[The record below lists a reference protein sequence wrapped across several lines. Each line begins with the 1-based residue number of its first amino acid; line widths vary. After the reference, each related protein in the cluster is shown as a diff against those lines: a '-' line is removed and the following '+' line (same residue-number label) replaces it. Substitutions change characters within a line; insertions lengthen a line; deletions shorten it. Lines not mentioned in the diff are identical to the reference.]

1 MEILLA
7 RWARM
12 TPTGV
17 MPWPQSGNSEGR
29 NMTLNIVR
37 DQARAVVSKALDRP
51 EIMPF
56 RASPILPPDP
66 TDPRREH
73 LRKTHRTAKASW
85 LYINRKEGE
94 DRFGPLPNGYMSKA
108 GDLVASGRRHPLHRY
123 PLQYRTGPV
132 IWEEADAAAAL
143 DPAGAAG
150 IHIVASLPR
159 TAPGEWQRLIERYI
173 DDSLVSRG
181 MVVDW
186 AVHALGDDSGDW
198 ATHPHVHMI
207 VSARRFRADMRK
219 GQRQRSWLFNA
230 SQIDQAEDAW
240 LAITGLQR
248 LPYTA

>member
-1 MEILLA
+1 
-7 RWARM
+7 
-12 TPTGV
+12 
-17 MPWPQSGNSEGR
+17 
-29 NMTLNIVR
+29 MTLNIVR
-37 DQARAVVSKALDRP
+37 DQARAVGLKALDRP

-66 TDPRREH
+66 TDPRREQ
-73 LRKTHRTAKASW
+73 LRKTHRTAKSSW

-186 AVHALGDDSGDW
+186 AVHALSDDSGGW